1 MTKRKNLHT
10 NITLENC
17 RRDRVYEAIIT
28 DLTITGIVPVATA
41 EMLLGY
47 SIPSYLH
54 TPDGK
59 TIDVVVA
66 SEKAEDSKLKAL
78 KQVKYESST
87 NS

>member
-28 DLTITGIVPVATA
+28 DLTITGIVPVTTA

-59 TIDVVVA
+59 TIDDVTA